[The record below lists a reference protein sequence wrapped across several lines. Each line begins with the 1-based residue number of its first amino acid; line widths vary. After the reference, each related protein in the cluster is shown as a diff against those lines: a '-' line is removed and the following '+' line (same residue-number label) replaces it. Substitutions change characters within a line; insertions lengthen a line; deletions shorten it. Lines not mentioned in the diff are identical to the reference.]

1 MITPLK
7 RHGHNHIINLLVVVS
22 NQILTFSPL
31 WQGCSELSLILAGLK
46 KKCRNQSSRQI
57 QSYHSNDTIT
67 LSENKMPK
75 RGYRTRTLAY
85 DVAPCCLKGDNGWS
99 TRTIPYKQIKPLCK
113 AAQKIKKKQEKPL
126 CTCLRGCVLNVCPT
140 KSPNHFTLNKTIK
153 YIQNSKDR
161 ESKQKQEK

>member
-75 RGYRTRTLAY
+75 RDYRTRTLAY
-85 DVAPCCLKGDNGWS
+85 DMAPCLKGDNGWS